1 MDDADIQRNREQQAQ
16 LYGAPLAV
24 LCGRVHDVLGLNQAR
39 TAEVLGLSRPMMSQ
53 LISAQRV
60 KIGNPAV
67 LHRLQM
73 LGDLCDEID
82 QGRVQLG
89 DVPGRLGDISGTA
102 ANLARSTQASTLSDP
117 AVRGTRRPGP
127 AARRR
132 FRRGAAARRC
142 AARDPAPPDR
152 RAAAGVRRGPHRRG
166 GRAHA
171 RRAGAP
177 DTHND
182 PEMTLTRPKFGRVR
196 V

>member
-1 MDDADIQRNREQQAQ
+1 MDEADIQRNREQQSQ

-24 LCGRVHDVLGLNQAR
+24 LCRRVHDVLGLNQAR

-89 DVPGRLGDISGTA
+89 DVPGRLGDIAGTA
-102 ANLARSTQASTLSDP
+102 ANLARTTQATTLTDP
-117 AVRGTRRPGP
+117 AS
-127 AARRR
+127 AARVVQDLL
-132 FRRGAAARRC
+132 RGAGSAEELLH
-142 AARDPAPPDR
+142 
-152 RAAAGVRRGPHRRG
+152 AAALLETQHPRIAELLRVYGAGRTDETVEHMRAVLAATGPLGVP
-166 GRAHA
+166 
-171 RRAGAP
+171 
-177 DTHND
+177 T
-182 PEMTLTRPKFGRVR
+182 PK
-196 V
+196 